1 MCFHLDDMVDSVLV
15 RMKVMAESKLTSKL
29 ALKKELGTNSA
40 GQATKSKTPKEIF
53 EQLIG
58 KADHLPT
65 DLSTKKSRVL
75 TEQ

>member
-1 MCFHLDDMVDSVLV
+1 MT
-15 RMKVMAESKLTSKL
+15 ESNRTSKL
-29 ALKKELGTNSA
+29 ASKKPSGANAA
-40 GQATKSKTPKEIF
+40 GQATKSKTPREIF

>member
-1 MCFHLDDMVDSVLV
+1 
-15 RMKVMAESKLTSKL
+15 MAESKFTSKS
-29 ALKKELGTNSA
+29 APKNVPGTNLA
-40 GQATKSKTPKEIF
+40 GQATKLKTPKEVF

-58 KADHLPT
+58 KADHLPV

>member
-1 MCFHLDDMVDSVLV
+1 
-15 RMKVMAESKLTSKL
+15 MAESKHTSKL
-29 ALKKELGTNSA
+29 ALKKQRGTHSA
-40 GQATKSKTPKEIF
+40 GQATKSKDPREIF

-58 KADHLPT
+58 KADHLPA

>member
-1 MCFHLDDMVDSVLV
+1 
-15 RMKVMAESKLTSKL
+15 MAESNRTSKL
-29 ALKKELGTNSA
+29 ALKRLPGTNSV

-53 EQLIG
+53 ERLIG
-58 KADHLPT
+58 KADHLPA

>member
-1 MCFHLDDMVDSVLV
+1 
-15 RMKVMAESKLTSKL
+15 MAESKLTSKS
-29 ALKKELGTNSA
+29 ALKKQPCANSA
-40 GQATKSKTPKEIF
+40 GQATKSKTPREIF